1 MTNSSSSMA
10 TAISLLVRARNREAI
25 AWEQLVEL
33 YGPLVLRWCGTAKID
48 AHHRADILQEVF
60 STVSQKL
67 PGFDLEQS
75 QANFRGWL
83 WMVTR
88 NKLIDHVRRQR
99 RQVSAAGGS
108 SAKARLESVADE
120 PLDWNLPDE
129 EPTSVVDLRE
139 LRIRAIAQV
148 ESEFE
153 PATWHSFWR
162 SVVDGL
168 PTDMVARELN
178 TTPANVRQARS
189 RVLRRLRLQLG
200 EVRDGSP

>member
-1 MTNSSSSMA
+1 MA
-10 TAISLLVRARNREAI
+10 TAISLLVRARNREPI

-33 YGPLVLRWCGTAKID
+33 YGPLVLRWCGTAGID
-48 AHHRADILQEVF
+48 AHHCADILQEVF
-60 STVSQKL
+60 ATVSQKL

-88 NKLIDHVRRQR
+88 HKLIDHVRRQR
-99 RQVSAAGGS
+99 RQVAAAGGS
-108 SAKARLESVADE
+108 SAKARLELVADV
-120 PLDWNLPDE
+120 PFDLSLPDE
-129 EPTSVVDLRE
+129 EPTSVIDLRE

-153 PATWHSFWR
+153 SATWQAFWR

-168 PTDMVARELN
+168 PTDLVARELN

-200 EVRDGSP
+200 EVREDTP